1 MKKIIAILFAVV
13 MGVFALLCGC
23 APSDPGEDPNK
34 NMNDFD
40 FNTNEKESENFVKFV
55 STQGDFDDFINDYL
69 HRHLR
74 YDDYRI
80 GPLALGDSV
89 MFNKEWES
97 LALMWFD
104 STTSSE
110 DITDDRFD
118 KIKTWISN
126 VTIDKFGYVW
136 AITGGGLDDTTT
148 AAGQFFQQGWPFPA
162 YNTNGNGG
170 RGYEFN
176 RNDSNW
182 TTNAATNV
190 VDGGLWKTTYRGKGE
205 LTFDAPDTVNASTL
219 KSPFVELDIRI
230 ADRNAFGKDSSVG
243 DIAVRW
249 RTSEDEAAGT
259 TEGYPHEVRQSSFA
273 TIPTE
278 EIGASYVQHLY
289 FPMYLHD
296 AWGWD
301 NGVTITGLQIAV
313 IPKDGQE
320 MNISADI
327 NYVRLN
333 YDTRQSNNAV
343 LMLTAAK
350 NYQEFTGDI
359 ETLKRNL
366 PRYRQAMQF
375 MLGTL
380 GGKENK
386 LIDVSYFAGHDGVV
400 LDDRGRA
407 TNGHG
412 IGNGYWD
419 LLGFPGVDFYSNVY
433 YYKALKAMAYLESI
447 AEQNDLDVGK
457 TTVYS
462 GANDGTTETYSE
474 TSESLNALAEETKKE
489 IQEYFWNEETGRFHM
504 GYNQD
509 DPNHEKPIDYGYII
523 FNQEAIVAG
532 IPTAEQEKSIMSWIN
547 GDRIVSGDTSQGADI
562 YKFRFAPRTSTLRNE
577 TQYFWGWNSR
587 NTPFGMQVQDGGAVL
602 YTSFYDL
609 LSRIKVLG
617 VENAWERFNE
627 IRDWY
632 EDVQAAGGE
641 GTRFYREYY
650 EQLGDDSQ
658 TLQGDNTAGGL
669 GLDSEFLE
677 NAILY
682 ATIPYGFFGL
692 GSDAAGSLK
701 VAPNLPDE
709 QKFWEIEN
717 LMFNSAKYDLRITNS
732 SVELW
737 SVRNAKADMTL
748 TAQFKKPEG
757 AFTVVVN
764 GVQTTD
770 FTEKDGYIY
779 VTMPFADGYISIR

>member
-1 MKKIIAILFAVV
+1 MKRLIAVLFAVV
-13 MGVFALLCGC
+13 IGAFALLCGC
-23 APSDPGEDPNK
+23 APSDDTKQENL
-34 NMNDFD
+34 NDFD
-40 FNTNEKESENFVKFV
+40 FNTNAKESENFIKFV
-55 STQGDFDDFINDYL
+55 STQGDFDNFINDYL

-104 STTSSE
+104 STTSSGE
-110 DITDDRFD
+110 ITDDRYQ
-118 KIKTWISN
+118 KINNWISN

-136 AITGGGLDDTTT
+136 AITGGGLDDTTS

-162 YNTNGNGG
+162 YNTNANGG

-176 RNDSNW
+176 RNEQGW
-182 TTNAATNV
+182 TTNANSAT
-190 VDGGLWKTTYRGKGE
+190 VDGGLWQTSFSGKGE
-205 LTFDAPDTVNASTL
+205 LVFTSPDTINLNTL
-219 KSPFVELDIRI
+219 KSPFLELDIRL
-230 ADRNAFGKDSSVG
+230 ADQNAFGKNSSIE
-243 DIAVRW
+243 DIVVRW
-249 RTSEDEAAGT
+249 RTAADDEAGV
-259 TEGYPHEVRQSSFA
+259 EGYPNEVSQSEFA
-273 TIPTE
+273 TIPAE
-278 EIGASYVQHLY
+278 NIGASFVQHLY
-289 FPMYLHD
+289 FPMYLHEN
-296 AWGWD
+296 WGWD
-301 NGVTITGLQIAV
+301 TDNNITSVQIAV
-313 IPKDGQE
+313 VPKEGE
-320 MNISADI
+320 TMNIKADI
-327 NYVRLN
+327 NYVRFN

-343 LMLTAAK
+343 LLLTAAK
-350 NYQEFTGDI
+350 NYQEFTGDL
-359 ETLKRNL
+359 ETLEQNL
-366 PRYRQAMQF
+366 PRYRQAIQF

-400 LDDRGRA
+400 LDERGRP

-433 YYKALKAMAYLESI
+433 YYKALKAMAYLESV
-447 AEQNDLDVGK
+447 AEQNDIDVGEVQ
-457 TTVYS
+457 VYS
-462 GANDGTTETYSE
+462 GKNDGTMETYSE
-474 TSESLNALAEETKKE
+474 TSASLNALAEETRKE

-504 GYNQD
+504 GYNLD
-509 DPNHEKPIDYGYII
+509 DPNHEKPIDYGYVV
-523 FNQEAIVAG
+523 FNEEAIVAG
-532 IPTAEQEKSIMSWIN
+532 IPTAEQEASIMSWIN
-547 GDRIVSGDTSQGADI
+547 GDRIVSGDTSQGEDI

-577 TQYFWGWNSR
+577 KQYFWGWNSL

-617 VENAWERFNE
+617 VENAWARFQE
-627 IRDWY
+627 IQDWY

-650 EQLGDDSQ
+650 DQLGDDSQ
-658 TLQGDNTAGGL
+658 SLQGDGTAGGL

-692 GSDAAGSLK
+692 GSDGVGSLT
-701 VAPNLPDE
+701 VAPNLPQD
-709 QKFWEIEN
+709 QQFWEIEN
-717 LMFNSAKYDLRITNS
+717 LMFNSVKYDLRVTNS

-737 SVRNAKADMTL
+737 SVRGAKSGMTL
-748 TAQFKKPEG
+748 TAQLKKPEG
-757 AFTVVVN
+757 SFTVLVN
-764 GVQTTD
+764 GVETTD
-770 FTEKDGYIY
+770 YTEKDGYLYI
-779 VTMPFADGYISIR
+779 TMPFAEGYISIR